1 MSQTTLQR
9 TTIQPLDDRVLVE
22 PEEEGDKRTAGG
34 LYIPDTAKEKPR
46 TGVVLAVGT
55 DEDLQEKVRVDDRVI
70 FSKYGGEEIDVDGR
84 ELRIIQRSDILAVVR
99 D

>member
-1 MSQTTLQR
+1 MLQT

-22 PEEEGDKRTAGG
+22 PAGEQDERTSGG

-55 DEDLQEKVRVDDRVI
+55 DEDLQDKVRVDDHVI

-84 ELRIIQRSDILAVVR
+84 ELRIVQRSDILAVIR